1 MYPQG
6 VLFQSRWSDRGPL
19 FFHQILRMGNFQTS
33 NKSHF
38 WSFLE
43 IQRRVDVHRG
53 GYVFYQNIEMHYGV
67 LGFREN
73 MADDVQ
79 VFDGSWS
86 RTTVYY
92 LKTAKSYPLAI
103 RESRG
108 KNFCFLAAQIFL
120 QTGHCL
126 YLKLIYSGSSNIKSI
141 ACIICWNNVKNTRR
155 HRFVWW
161 TFGGICLQ

>member
-1 MYPQG
+1 
-6 VLFQSRWSDRGPL
+6 
-19 FFHQILRMGNFQTS
+19 MGYFQTS

-43 IQRRVDVHRG
+43 IQGRLDVHGG

-73 MADDVQ
+73 MADRDVQ

-86 RTTVYY
+86 RTTVYC
-92 LKTAKSYPLAI
+92 LKTAKSYPLAF